1 MLVWERTMGI
11 LMIFFFSLLGLVLFD
26 DRKLKMISFATGVIS
41 AAILA
46 GWSDNILTGI
56 QQFASTIGE
65 NIKPD
70 NVGVVTSALGLTLSP
85 TIPLKSVRRAVQ
97 STSASG
103 LALSLIGFP
112 AWILWII
119 NGVIVVGLILI
130 FYFVAKRIAKWISD
144 LILGGKKG
152 E

>member
-26 DRKLKMISFATGVIS
+26 DRKLKMVSFATGVIS
-41 AAILA
+41 AAMLA

-56 QQFASTIGE
+56 QQFASAISE

-70 NVGVVTSALGLTLSP
+70 SVGVVTSALGLTLSP
-85 TIPLKSVRRAVQ
+85 TIPFKNVRRAVQ
-97 STSASG
+97 STSISG

-112 AWILWII
+112 AWILWVI
-119 NGVIVVGLILI
+119 NGAIVIGLILT
-130 FYFVAKRIAKWISD
+130 FYFIAKKIAKWINA
-144 LILGGKKG
+144 LIQGGKKN